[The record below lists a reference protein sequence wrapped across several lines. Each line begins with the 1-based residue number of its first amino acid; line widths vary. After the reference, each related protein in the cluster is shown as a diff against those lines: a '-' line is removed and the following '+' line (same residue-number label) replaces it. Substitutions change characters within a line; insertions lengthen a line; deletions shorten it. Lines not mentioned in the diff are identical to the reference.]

1 MDNSL
6 DELRAVLAEALA
18 QADALGRGTVA
29 ATIAHAIDMLD
40 DVEPQRIERGLANG
54 SG

>member
-1 MDNSL
+1 MDKSL
-6 DELRAVLAEALA
+6 DDLHAVLEEALA
-18 QADALGRGTVA
+18 QADALGRGAVA

-40 DVEPQRIERGLANG
+40 DVELGRIERGLANR